1 MFKMYIQTST
11 TNTNTTVQPTYQPP
25 VPNIRIKP
33 LASTVSFG
41 SIYAP
46 IYSNGPCSSCG
57 NSK

>member
-1 MFKMYIQTST
+1 MYIQTST

-33 LASTVSFG
+33 LASSVSLA